1 MFASWRATPPT
12 NDLSPTTTR
21 VRGIIVDDSS
31 DENPEI
37 MVTIRYER
45 GIDREGCRIIE
56 TDTGSVYR
64 LVPV

>member
-1 MFASWRATPPT
+1 M
-12 NDLSPTTTR
+12 
-21 VRGIIVDDSS
+21 V
-31 DENPEI
+31 DENTEI